1 MSENMDK
8 QTADQTDIVKELEDS
23 GYKLDDTREREKKRK
38 VLFISLAIVGIG
50 AIYLTSGNSTD
61 NKKKDNYGDEQ
72 FDTRVFNP
80 PKLLENDK
88 ASVEKKPDIL
98 EIPDKPTTTTFDV
111 PPPPTKTIEMPK
123 LEEEI
128 PERYKSKMIVLDRA
142 DKDTALENSNEH
154 TTGNEVATNNTHTA
168 FLNAT
173 SAREEKTVKAK
184 QLRRIDAIITEGT
197 LIPAHLE
204 TAINSDLPGQIRAIV
219 SDDVY
224 SFDGRRVL
232 APAGT
237 RLIGEYQSDLVN
249 GQTRVFVVWTRLI
262 RQDGASV
269 SLGSTG
275 TDSLG
280 RSGMTGHV
288 DKKFR
293 ERFSSSIL
301 LSIVGA
307 GTSYAVGQRSNRMNY
322 YSNDRDGADEA
333 RQTIAQTF
341 SDMANTV
348 LKDNINI
355 PPTITIDQG
364 ARIFVY
370 VRHDL
375 DFSEFYDDP
384 VTEAL
389 KQIKKERHLE

>member
-1 MSENMDK
+1 MSENMDRQERK
-8 QTADQTDIVKELEDS
+8 DVVKELEDS
-23 GYKLDDTREREKKRK
+23 GFKLEDTRDRTKKRNIFMIGSAVA
-38 VLFISLAIVGIG
+38 VLAVLYVWNG
-50 AIYLTSGNSTD
+50 STTD
-61 NKKKDNYGDEQ
+61 DKKKDSYGDEQ
-72 FDTRVFNP
+72 FDTRVFSP
-80 PKLLENDK
+80 PKIIEN
-88 ASVEKKPDIL
+88 EKPAEEKTEIL
-98 EIPDKPTTTTFDV
+98 TIPDKPATTTFEV
-111 PPPPTKTIEMPK
+111 PPPPPAKTVEMPTVA
-123 LEEEI
+123 EEI

-142 DKDTALENSNEH
+142 EKTSADENRNERAGSGDVS
-154 TTGNEVATNNTHTA
+154 TTNKHTA
-168 FLNAT
+168 FLNTT
-173 SAREEKTVKAK
+173 SAQEEKTVKAK
-184 QLRRIDAIITEGT
+184 QLRRIDALIAEGT
-197 LIPAHLE
+197 MIPGRLE

-219 SDDVY
+219 SEDVY

-232 APAGT
+232 VPAGT
-237 RLIGEYQSDLVN
+237 RLIGEYQSDLIN

-262 RQDGASV
+262 RQDGASI
-269 SLGSTG
+269 SLGSMG

-355 PPTITIDQG
+355 PPTITVDQG
-364 ARIFVY
+364 AAIFVF

-375 DFSEFYDDP
+375 DFSDFYEDP
-384 VTEAL
+384 VVEAL